1 MGVLGAGVRRVVV
14 VVVRVE
20 DLRLKFFQWEIIT
33 LVLIRRG
40 PRHTIEDVEAFDV
53 RARTDRCPA

>member
-14 VVVRVE
+14 VVVVVMVE
-20 DLRLKFFQWEIIT
+20 DLKFFQRKIIT

-40 PRHTIEDVEAFDV
+40 PKPR
-53 RARTDRCPA
+53 